1 MRCLLKPQLRYAGM
15 TVLFLAACSPMGA
28 VQVPASGPGS
38 YPPAV
43 YTHRV
48 ATTDVLVYWNCTQ
61 PEPGVVEVDGV
72 VQNVGSPEVRY
83 PELNLVGVDSRN
95 SSVSQASTS
104 LSDAMVTTN
113 QIAPFHLQLHPAGSE
128 QRLDLYYQ
136 YFLDSRLDFPIRNYA
151 RDVCSPTQHLAR

>member
-1 MRCLLKPQLRYAGM
+1 MRCLLKPQLWYAGM
-15 TVLFLAACSPMGA
+15 TVLFLAACSTTGA

-72 VQNVGSPEVRY
+72 VQDIGSPQVRY
-83 PELNLVGVDSRN
+83 LELNLVGADSRN
-95 SSVSQASTS
+95 SSVSQASAS
-104 LSDAMVTTN
+104 LSDAMLTTN
-113 QIAPFHLQLHPAGSE
+113 QIAPFHLQLRPAGSE
-128 QRLDLYYQ
+128 RRLDLYYQ
-136 YFLDSRLDFPIRNYA
+136 YYLDSRLDFPIRNYA